1 MDGQEA
7 VAHGDAVRLD
17 SQGEPGKV
25 VNLSIGHLRR
35 ADLHAHA
42 FYRHGRRDEHE
53 LRPFHAKMTADI
65 SLGRHEAA
73 QLHPSLDA
81 DGVVF
86 KGDLRVR
93 QSLDLLDQEL
103 FQSLRMDAVISPLS
117 ARVTRTS

>member
-1 MDGQEA
+1 
-7 VAHGDAVRLD
+7 
-17 SQGEPGKV
+17 
-25 VNLSIGHLRR
+25 
-35 ADLHAHA
+35 
-42 FYRHGRRDEHE
+42 
-53 LRPFHAKMTADI
+53 MTADI

-103 FQSLRMDAVISPLS
+103 FQFFAADGCIISPLS